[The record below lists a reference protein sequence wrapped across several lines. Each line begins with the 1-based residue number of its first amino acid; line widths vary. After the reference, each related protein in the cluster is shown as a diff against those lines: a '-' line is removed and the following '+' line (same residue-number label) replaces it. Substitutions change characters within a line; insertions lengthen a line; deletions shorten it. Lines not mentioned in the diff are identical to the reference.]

1 MKLLLAAVLV
11 CGGIYLLHRLALWA
25 ESRGFI
31 YYLHSRP
38 SRSALG
44 NAFLEAQSL
53 VEPGKRLL
61 LEARREEP
69 RDDAESGEPPEPAGE
84 HGEQAARRAP
94 EVGA

>member
-1 MKLLLAAVLV
+1 MLALAFIGAALYV
-11 CGGIYLLHRLALWA
+11 LHRAALWA